1 MKLKINEVLQKVSNA
16 KTKAEKIKL
25 LQTHNSPALRAILIA
40 NFNESI
46 VSDMPEGPVPY
57 ADDKYEEADRTNLQ
71 VEYKKLYVFFKGGA
85 PAMSR
90 MKKESMFIQ
99 MLESL
104 SPGEAEVITLVMDK
118 QLGKRWKITQQ
129 CVAEAFPQILWNK
142 RA

>member
-57 ADDKYEEADRTNLQ
+57 ADDKYEESDRTNLQ

>member
-57 ADDKYEEADRTNLQ
+57 ADDKYEESDRTNLQ

-104 SPGEAEVITLVMDK
+104 SPGEAEVVTLVMDK